1 MLRIRIFGNKDW
13 YYSYLSLI
21 LCSNCIMSLFIM
33 FLVCSSSIFD
43 IVMIDNEFMYK
54 FAKRLTLD
62 ARELSGRSHVG
73 MVLRCYL
80 PANVSYLSGRVV
92 VHDGDSFVDSYIVY
106 PPLIGQAEFV
116 LRSKSCYVLIYF
128 SNVPYT

>member
-1 MLRIRIFGNKDW
+1 M
-13 YYSYLSLI
+13 SLI
-21 LCSNCIMSLFIM
+21 IM

-43 IVMIDNEFMYK
+43 IVLIDNEFMYK
-54 FAKRLTLD
+54 FAKRLALD

-73 MVLRCYL
+73 VVLRCYL
-80 PANVSYLSGRVV
+80 PANVSYWPGRVV
-92 VHDGDSFVDSYIVY
+92 VRDSDSFVDSYIVH

-116 LRSKSCYVLIYF
+116 LRSKSCDALIYF

>member
-1 MLRIRIFGNKDW
+1 
-13 YYSYLSLI
+13 
-21 LCSNCIMSLFIM
+21 MSLFIM

-43 IVMIDNEFMYK
+43 IVMIDNEFMYE
-54 FAKRLTLD
+54 FAKRLALV
-62 ARELSGRSHVG
+62 ARELGGRSHVG

-80 PANVSYLSGRVV
+80 PTNVSYWLGHVV
-92 VHDGDSFVDSYIVY
+92 VRDSDSFVDSYIVHAT
-106 PPLIGQAEFV
+106 LIGQAEFV